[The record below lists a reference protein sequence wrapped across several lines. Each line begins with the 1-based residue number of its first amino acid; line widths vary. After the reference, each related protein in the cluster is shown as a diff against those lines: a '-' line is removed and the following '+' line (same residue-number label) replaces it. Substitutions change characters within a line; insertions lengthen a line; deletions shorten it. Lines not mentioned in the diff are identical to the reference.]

1 MVAHRLVSEQKMRNS
16 PVLVSER
23 NPKLWTQLTP
33 GLRRQLTQHWA
44 KLIQKM
50 RQQSIPGKEEHNVWG

>member
-1 MVAHRLVSEQKMRNS
+1 MIAHRLVSEQEIQNNAI
-16 PVLVSER
+16 LVSKR
-23 NPKLWTQLTP
+23 TPKLWAQLTP
-33 GLRRQLTQHWA
+33 DLRRQLTQHWA